1 MNNDILTRQEIVRKK
16 WGELL
21 TARTGKTV
29 EVRASTDPDDTFSY
43 VYVEDRQLLV
53 SWPTEQYHSFL
64 FYGSEDSDDVVAV
77 IAIVQDAIDN
87 DRYVE

>member
-1 MNNDILTRQEIVRKK
+1 MNNDILTRQEIERKK
-16 WGELL
+16 WGTLL
-21 TARTGKTV
+21 TDRTGKTV
-29 EVRASTDPDDTFSY
+29 EVRKSDDPEDAFSY
-43 VYVEDRQLLV
+43 VYVDDRRLAV

-64 FYGSEDSDDVVAV
+64 FYGSPDSDDVVAV

>member
-1 MNNDILTRQEIVRKK
+1 MNNDILTRYAIERTK
-16 WGELL
+16 WSDLL
-21 TARTGKTV
+21 TAQTGKTV
-29 EVRASTDPDDTFSY
+29 EVRASADPDDAFSY